1 MWVLTVC
8 VLGLDIVQVNVNRF
22 GPTLCC
28 GSSLPLLLGLCKDDA
43 SKLNN
48 KISSLLSSSTSSKAS
63 SSPYTTSSHGSTTPH
78 HHAALLRRNDA
89 AALLRRTTAS
99 LCSSASLLA
108 AAFLCSASPLL
119 LVPPLLHP
127 SLLDS
132 LSLITIGRLLAIRVP
147 NPHCQEQNT
156 RLKLMQLG
164 SIFLLKKAPSVME
177 DLCERYFG
185 PLFELLSHDKLGA
198 PEIVP
203 DYPILSV
210 DDLADQ
216 IAENKILHSHLE
228 ALHIRKAKKERNA
241 ASISFGSS
249 SADTFGD
256 AGLQTVMTCLRNSKE
271 IVNTCHCK
279 FVSPVYLYIHFKFST
294 FTVRNRSVSF
304 DIISSKF

>member
-48 KISSLLSSSTSSKAS
+48 KIVFLFSLHHILTRLYYTTPPRGSLTTQRRR
-63 SSPYTTSSHGSTTPH
+63 SSPTSHHRLAVLFCFFARRCFLVLRISFATCAAFAPSIPARFAFPH
-78 HHAALLRRNDA
+78 HN
-89 AALLRRTTAS
+89 
-99 LCSSASLLA
+99 
-108 AAFLCSASPLL
+108 
-119 LVPPLLHP
+119 
-127 SLLDS
+127 
-132 LSLITIGRLLAIRVP
+132 RVP

-164 SIFLLKKAPSVME
+164 SIFLLKKAPSVRLATQVME

-216 IAENKILHSHLE
+216 IAEVLNF
-228 ALHIRKAKKERNA
+228 
-241 ASISFGSS
+241 FG
-249 SADTFGD
+249 
-256 AGLQTVMTCLRNSKE
+256 
-271 IVNTCHCK
+271 VN
-279 FVSPVYLYIHFKFST
+279 
-294 FTVRNRSVSF
+294 
-304 DIISSKF
+304 